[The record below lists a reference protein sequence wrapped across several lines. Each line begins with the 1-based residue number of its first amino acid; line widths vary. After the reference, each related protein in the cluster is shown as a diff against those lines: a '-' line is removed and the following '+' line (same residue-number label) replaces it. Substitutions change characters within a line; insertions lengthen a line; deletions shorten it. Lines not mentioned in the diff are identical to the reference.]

1 MVLYLKRI
9 TKALIRLRVCAGW
22 SAPVLFAN
30 PRRQVFSRRGPFIIS
45 VKCQLAAT
53 FSTYNDVLISVDI
66 QVGFIGDR
74 HKLYKL

>member
-1 MVLYLKRI
+1 MQ
-9 TKALIRLRVCAGW
+9 LREL
-22 SAPVLFAN
+22 LF
-30 PRRQVFSRRGPFIIS
+30 FIS

-53 FSTYNDVLISVDI
+53 ISTYNDVLISVDI